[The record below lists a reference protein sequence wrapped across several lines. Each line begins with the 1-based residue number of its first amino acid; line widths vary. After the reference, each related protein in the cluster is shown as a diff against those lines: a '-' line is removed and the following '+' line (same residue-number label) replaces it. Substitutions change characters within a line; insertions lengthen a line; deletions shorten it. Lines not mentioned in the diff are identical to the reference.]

1 MPVQSEFIEQAQEK
15 LQEIVALCYE
25 ISTKSKADAFFD
37 YSPHTRQI
45 SVIVYENG
53 WNEDATIE
61 DDAIEFDYPVY
72 FGKGV
77 FLDDRKT
84 FDDGLEGLDKTISRL
99 KLIKERIVEDKP
111 NE

>member
-25 ISTKSKADAFFD
+25 ISTKTKADAFFD

-45 SVIVYENG
+45 SVYVYENG
-53 WNEDATIE
+53 WSEDATIE
-61 DDAIEFDYPVY
+61 DDAIEIAHPVY
-72 FGKGV
+72 FGKGEY
-77 FLDDRKT
+77 LDDRET
-84 FDDGLEGLDKTISRL
+84 FDNGLEGLDKTISRL
-99 KLIKERIVEDKP
+99 KLLKKRLVEDKP